1 MVSRPTSRAAQAAAR
16 DIGQQL
22 LTWRKLLDLT
32 ADQVAQR
39 AGLAR
44 GTVRRVEHGEPG
56 VSFAAVLD
64 VARSLGV
71 LKAIVEA
78 TDPYNTDL
86 GRARADQALPRRVR
100 P

>member
-1 MVSRPTSRAAQAAAR
+1 MVSRPTSRAAAAAAH

-22 LTWRKLLDLT
+22 TTWRKLLGLT

-39 AGLAR
+39 AGIAR
-44 GTVRRVEHGEPG
+44 GTLRRIEHGEPG

-64 VARSLGV
+64 VARSLGILPALV
-71 LKAIVEA
+71 RA
-78 TDPYNTDL
+78 TDPYETDL